1 MIHVPEATVE
11 SESKPPEGYKFKE
24 FGPSKGGAIF
34 DELLST
40 ATTAYKMT
48 ASRGKN
54 MSSMMTNLTIVGNP
68 SNTNIKLAEELRLP
82 MTFVNNQ
89 ILIETIACCDTG
101 ADVSVTDK
109 NIRKILG
116 EDKLPDAEGV
126 LQGCTGTTDDR
137 RKDKH

>member
-1 MIHVPEATVE
+1 
-11 SESKPPEGYKFKE
+11 
-24 FGPSKGGAIF
+24 
-34 DELLST
+34 
-40 ATTAYKMT
+40 
-48 ASRGKN
+48 
-54 MSSMMTNLTIVGNP
+54 MMTNLTIVGNP

-116 EDKLPDAEGV
+116 EDKFPDA
-126 LQGCTGTTDDR
+126 
-137 RKDKH
+137 